1 MNTTYTGVAGTITN
15 TTNPPVSLSP
25 PVTVI
30 GTPASASFTVNTVAP
45 TVSVLFVPTNLALN
59 GTTTMTISV
68 TNPNAVAMTGVGF
81 TNNNYPAGLTGATT
95 ATITG
100 PSCTGTL
107 TATTGSLRL
116 AGGTVPPNTI
126 CSYSVVVTGT
136 TVGAKSNSAVTV
148 TSANAPSATTSTMIV
163 NVYAPPTVSAS
174 FSPTGINPGGTTV
187 LSLTLTNPAG
197 NPGTLAIKV
206 DNTFPSGLTYQ
217 SLASA
222 TPSGCAQTASPIN
235 GGAGVTFTTT
245 ALAAGASCTLAVNT
259 TYTGVPGT
267 FTNTTD
273 APVFPSAP
281 TVTGTAASAS
291 FTVAVAPSVSV
302 LFAPTNLA
310 LNGTTTMTI
319 SVTNPNAVA
328 MTGVGFTNTYPAGLT
343 GATTA
348 TITGTGCTG
357 TPAATTGS
365 LALTGGTV
373 PANTTCSYSVVV
385 TGTTAGAKSNSVTV
399 TSTNQPSA
407 TTSTTTVN
415 VYAPPTV
422 AKAFSPASIEMG
434 AATALTYTF
443 TNPSSNPGNV
453 TGIAVSDIFPTSPGA
468 MTLSNTTVGGTC
480 TPVTVLNQS
489 GDDLASGNTGVQ
501 ISGISLSAGQSCT
514 VTVNVTAGI
523 AGSYNST
530 TTAPTASVPVA
541 LTGVGAAASVP
552 LTVVQ
557 ASVAKTFGAT
567 SINDGGT
574 TSLVFTLTNTGSNP
588 AQSGLAVGDTL
599 PSSLRLNST
608 TPSVTYSFGCTG
620 PLTAQYNASTRV
632 MSGLTGI
639 AMSIGTA
646 TCTVTVAGLT
656 NVATQTNTTC
666 TPNQPAFTNLATN
679 VSTTRLTNTSID
691 RCLVVTQSNAT
702 LTKSWGEA
710 SIADGTPTM
719 LVFTLTNTGS
729 NPAQSG
735 IGFTESL
742 PTGLRFTSAA
752 PAVTFGAGCSGT
764 SSVAQGTPDTVTFS
778 NVGINAG
785 TNICTITVNG
795 VTNRSGQINTSCP
808 VASPPAAFTNT
819 AEQITVIT
827 GVNNGVTPQCLVVT
841 TQSPTIA
848 KAFVTPTIAV
858 GGTSQ
863 INFTI
868 TNPNSVALTGAN
880 FTDTLTNM
888 FISATGS
895 ATGSCVGASTNS
907 FTAGQTGLI
916 TIGGLTIPAKVGS
929 VNGSCTVSI
938 VVQSNTPGTHS
949 NQANAV
955 FSNEAPPSAPS
966 IAVNLTVT
974 APDLTIAKTPFPSI
988 FTVGTNASFTLTPRN
1003 VGTSATSGVITVVDM
1018 LPMGL
1023 SYVSAG
1029 SGGTDWG
1036 CGVSGQVVTC
1046 TSTGII
1052 NAGDTGKPIT
1062 INVQVLSTAVPSVT
1076 NSVTISGGGEPAA
1089 NISNN
1094 SALAIVSVSSAP
1106 VNTFFPSGARSGPPG
1121 SAVFYPHTFAA
1132 GIAGT
1137 VAFSASRTA
1146 DPNIPGWGV
1155 QLYRDNNCNAVL
1167 DDSDGTVEI
1176 SGTPF
1181 TVLVGGQVCLIVK
1194 SNIPITAPEGVGAKD
1209 VISVTAAFTP
1219 SGGAVATLY
1228 GLVDTTTVGGG
1239 LGLVKSVK
1247 NLSQEGSTAGTS
1259 NSAKPGEVLEYEIT
1273 YSSGLYALTYIVV
1286 SDQIPAYTT
1295 LVVDPLVNSPGCVV
1309 PLPNNITRC
1318 TVGGTGATITWT
1330 LEGTLSPSQTG
1341 KVSFRVKVN
1350 E

>member
-1 MNTTYTGVAGTITN
+1 M
-15 TTNPPVSLSP
+15 
-25 PVTVI
+25 
-30 GTPASASFTVNTVAP
+30 
-45 TVSVLFVPTNLALN
+45 
-59 GTTTMTISV
+59 
-68 TNPNAVAMTGVGF
+68 
-81 TNNNYPAGLTGATT
+81 
-95 ATITG
+95 
-100 PSCTGTL
+100 
-107 TATTGSLRL
+107 
-116 AGGTVPPNTI
+116 
-126 CSYSVVVTGT
+126 
-136 TVGAKSNSAVTV
+136 
-148 TSANAPSATTSTMIV
+148 
-163 NVYAPPTVSAS
+163 
-174 FSPTGINPGGTTV
+174 
-187 LSLTLTNPAG
+187 
-197 NPGTLAIKV
+197 
-206 DNTFPSGLTYQ
+206 
-217 SLASA
+217 
-222 TPSGCAQTASPIN
+222 
-235 GGAGVTFTTT
+235 
-245 ALAAGASCTLAVNT
+245 
-259 TYTGVPGT
+259 
-267 FTNTTD
+267 
-273 APVFPSAP
+273 
-281 TVTGTAASAS
+281 
-291 FTVAVAPSVSV
+291 
-302 LFAPTNLA
+302 
-310 LNGTTTMTI
+310 
-319 SVTNPNAVA
+319 
-328 MTGVGFTNTYPAGLT
+328 
-343 GATTA
+343 
-348 TITGTGCTG
+348 
-357 TPAATTGS
+357 
-365 LALTGGTV
+365 
-373 PANTTCSYSVVV
+373 
-385 TGTTAGAKSNSVTV
+385 
-399 TSTNQPSA
+399 
-407 TTSTTTVN
+407 N

-480 TPVTVLNQS
+480 TSVTVLNQS
-489 GDDLASGNTGVQ
+489 GGTLASGNTGVQ

-514 VTVNVTAGI
+514 VTVSVTAGI

-530 TTAPTASVPVA
+530 TTAPTATAAGGTVA

-574 TSLVFTLTNTGSNP
+574 TSLVFTLTNGTGTP

-907 FTAGQTGLI
+907 FTAGQTALSF
-916 TIGGLTIPAKVGS
+916 TGLTIPAKVGS
-929 VNGSCTVSI
+929 VDGSCTVSI
-938 VVQSNTPGTHS
+938 VVQSNTPGTLPNTASGVASAQAATGGVSNTANLTVYAAPTIAKAFVTPTIAVGGTSQINFTITNPNSVALTGANFTDTLTNMFISATGSATGSCVGASTNSFTAGQTALSFTGLTIPAKVGSVDGSCTVSIVVQSNTPGIHP

-974 APDLTIAKTPFPSI
+974 APDLTIAKTPSSSI
-988 FTVGTNASFTLTPRN
+988 FTVGTNAFFTLTPSN
-1003 VGTSATSGVITVVDM
+1003 VGTSATSGGITVVDT
-1018 LPMGL
+1018 LPTGL

-1052 NAGDTGKPIT
+1052 NAGSNGNPIK

-1176 SGTPF
+1176 SGTSF
-1181 TVLVGGQVCLIVK
+1181 TVVVGGQVCLIVK

-1219 SGGAVATLY
+1219 SGGAVATY

-1273 YSSGLYALTYIVV
+1273 YSSGLYALTSIVV

-1295 LVVDPLVNSPGCVV
+1295 LVDNSPGCVV
-1309 PLPNNITRC
+1309 PLPNNITSC
-1318 TVGGTGATITWT
+1318 AAKVEGATITWT
-1330 LEGTLSPSQTG
+1330 LDGTLSPSQTG

-1350 E
+1350 Q